1 MTKRLIW
8 LSIGSLALAFGV
20 AGIVLPL
27 VPTTPFLLAAAFAF
41 ARSSPD
47 LHDWLVSHPH
57 LGPSL
62 RHWNE
67 HGAIS
72 RRTKF
77 SAAALMAGTFVLS
90 MYLGVPQLVLALQVI
105 AMLGVGAFILS
116 RPHGPREEA

>member
-1 MTKRLIW
+1 MIRRFIW
-8 LSIGSLALAFGV
+8 LIIGLLALAFGV

-27 VPTTPFLLAAAFAF
+27 VPTTPFLLVAAFAF
-41 ARSSPD
+41 ARSSKQ

-72 RRTKF
+72 KRTKI
-77 SAAALMAGTFVLS
+77 SAAALMAGTLVFS
-90 MYLGVPQLVLALQVI
+90 MYLGVSQLVLALQAI
-105 AMLGVGAFILS
+105 AMLGIGAFILS